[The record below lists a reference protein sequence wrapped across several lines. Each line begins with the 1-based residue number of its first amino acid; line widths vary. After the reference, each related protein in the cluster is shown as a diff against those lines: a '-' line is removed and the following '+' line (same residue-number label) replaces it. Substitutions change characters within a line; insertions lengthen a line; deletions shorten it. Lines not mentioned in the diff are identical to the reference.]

1 MQVLR
6 RCVIFDAG
14 LLGAAPLLAL
24 ALRNDISI
32 EPDATAT
39 LLPYM
44 VLTLAVALPIYVSF
58 GLSRTLW
65 RYASASDYL
74 RIAVAVS
81 LIVTAATLATFL
93 FDRMNGVARSIPVL
107 QALISTC
114 GMVLGRFSLG
124 FFGARPR
131 SPQTLKSMEPADLPD
146 GETLLIIGV
155 NRLTPLLLEA
165 VADFR
170 GGKARVGGIVA
181 LDAVGDG
188 RKLNGFDVF
197 ESRDLDATLRT
208 LSVHGVDVNW
218 IMVAVSRERLPE
230 RMGET
235 LRKIAKTA
243 RVRVEYLNET
253 LGLESSASTM
263 RRAPIA
269 PYPDLQELALDPK
282 QIELRSIANYRAAK
296 RALDFALSAL
306 LLILLAP
313 VWLGLAVLI
322 KLTLGS
328 PVYFWQLR
336 PGRYGRDF
344 KLVKFRTL
352 SSAYDVNG
360 RPVDMADRLG
370 RVGRFLRKTRLDEL
384 PQIWNILIGEMS
396 FIGPRPLLPV
406 DQTAGAS
413 RRHLVRPGLT
423 GYAQVIGGR
432 DIPPADKMA
441 LDIWYVMNA
450 SLALDI
456 EIVMRTVPFLLLGEH
471 VDHEAIRTAW
481 SDLRSG
487 GARARRP
494 TGTRYLSWIW
504 T

>member
-1 MQVLR
+1 
-6 RCVIFDAG
+6 
-14 LLGAAPLLAL
+14 
-24 ALRNDISI
+24 
-32 EPDATAT
+32 
-39 LLPYM
+39 
-44 VLTLAVALPIYVSF
+44 
-58 GLSRTLW
+58 
-65 RYASASDYL
+65 
-74 RIAVAVS
+74 
-81 LIVTAATLATFL
+81 
-93 FDRMNGVARSIPVL
+93 
-107 QALISTC
+107 
-114 GMVLGRFSLG
+114 
-124 FFGARPR
+124 
-131 SPQTLKSMEPADLPD
+131 
-146 GETLLIIGV
+146 
-155 NRLTPLLLEA
+155 
-165 VADFR
+165 
-170 GGKARVGGIVA
+170 
-181 LDAVGDG
+181 
-188 RKLNGFDVF
+188 
-197 ESRDLDATLRT
+197 
-208 LSVHGVDVNW
+208 
-218 IMVAVSRERLPE
+218 MVAVSRERLPE

-269 PYPDLQELALDPK
+269 PCPDLQELALDPK